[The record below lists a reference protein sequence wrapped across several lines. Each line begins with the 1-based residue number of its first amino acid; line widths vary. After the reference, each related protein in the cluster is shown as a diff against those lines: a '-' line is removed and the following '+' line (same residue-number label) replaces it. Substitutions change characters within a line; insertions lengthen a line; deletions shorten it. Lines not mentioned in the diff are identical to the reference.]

1 MKNNEPI
8 RTIKNKEL
16 TKRKLILAV
25 GELIRTEGFISLKS
39 ASKVARFA
47 GVDRKLIG
55 RYFGGLSQLIEAYV
69 VENDYWLLFTE
80 KIDDLVSSSNYPGS
94 KELITS
100 ILQNQF
106 AYFSS
111 DKDMQRL
118 ILWELT
124 TNVPLMK
131 SIHNV
136 RESMGHKLL
145 ALTDEHFNGSKVNFR
160 AIGALLVGGIYY
172 MILHTINNGGKFTD
186 VDVTSNE
193 GHEQILNAIEQIV
206 SWAYEAAKSEQSD
219 EFAGN

>member
-1 MKNNEPI
+1 MKNKESLL
-8 RTIKNKEL
+8 TIKNKEL
-16 TKRKLILAV
+16 TKNKLLSAI
-25 GELIRTEGFISLKS
+25 GEIIKIEGFASLKS

-55 RYFGGLSQLIEAYV
+55 RYFGGLNQLIEAYV

-80 KIDDLVSSSNYPGS
+80 KINDLLKSNDYPGS

-106 AYFSS
+106 TYFSS

-124 TNVPLMK
+124 ANSPLMK
-131 SIHNV
+131 SIHNA
-136 RESMGHKLL
+136 RESMGQKLL
-145 ALTDEHFNGSKVNFR
+145 ETTDEHFNGSKVNFR

-172 MILHTINNGGKFTD
+172 TILHTIHNGGKFSD
-186 VDVTSNE
+186 LDVTSSE
-193 GHEQILNAIEQIV
+193 GQEQILNAIEQIIG
-206 SWAYEAAKSEQSD
+206 WAYDEAEKS
-219 EFAGN
+219 

>member
-1 MKNNEPI
+1 MKNNEPLQ
-8 RTIKNKEL
+8 TVKNKEL
-16 TKRKLILAV
+16 TKKKLVWAV
-25 GELIRTEGFISLKS
+25 GEIIKVEGFASLKS
-39 ASKVARFA
+39 ASKVARLA

-55 RYFGGLSQLIEAYV
+55 RYFGGLSHLIEAYV

-80 KIDDLVSSSNYPGS
+80 KINDLIKSNNYPGS

-106 AYFSS
+106 TYFSS

-124 TNVPLMK
+124 ANSPLMK

-136 RESMGHKLL
+136 RESMGQKLL
-145 ALTDEHFNGSKVNFR
+145 ETTDEHFNGSKVNFR

-172 MILHTINNGGKFTD
+172 TILHTIHNGGKFSDLD
-186 VDVTSNE
+186 VSSNE
-193 GHEQILNAIEQIV
+193 GQEQILNAIEQIIG
-206 SWAYEAAKSEQSD
+206 WAYDEAAKPE
-219 EFAGN
+219 